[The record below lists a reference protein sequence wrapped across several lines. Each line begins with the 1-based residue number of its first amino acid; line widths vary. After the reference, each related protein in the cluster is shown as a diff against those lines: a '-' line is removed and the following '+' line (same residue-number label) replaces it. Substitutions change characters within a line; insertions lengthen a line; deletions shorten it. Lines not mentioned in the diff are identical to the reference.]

1 MFSRNRR
8 EEGFTLIEL
17 LIVMALLGVLVAV
30 LLPKYQDLTPEAKI
44 AATQANLDNVRSA
57 VLLYQAK
64 HPNSPN
70 PTSWAALVSEGFL
83 RKIPVNKIL
92 MSGTAADTSKGTGT
106 DPTVL
111 AAASGD
117 GGWLLNTTTGSV
129 WCNVA
134 NGTLVGSITVNPLS
148 DW

>member
-1 MFSRNRR
+1 MFARIRNDRSD
-8 EEGFTLIEL
+8 GFTLIEL

-30 LLPKYQDLTPEAKI
+30 LLPKYQDLTPEAKV
-44 AATQANLDNVRSA
+44 AATQANLESIQSA

-70 PTSWAALVSEGFL
+70 PSSWAALLNEGFL
-83 RKIPVNKIL
+83 RKIPVEKI
-92 MSGTAADTSKGTGT
+92 SGTQDTVASTGT
-106 DPTVL
+106 DATVVG
-111 AAASGD
+111 AASGA

-129 WCNVA
+129 WCNLGSTTI
-134 NGTLVGSITVNPLS
+134 GTITVNPLS